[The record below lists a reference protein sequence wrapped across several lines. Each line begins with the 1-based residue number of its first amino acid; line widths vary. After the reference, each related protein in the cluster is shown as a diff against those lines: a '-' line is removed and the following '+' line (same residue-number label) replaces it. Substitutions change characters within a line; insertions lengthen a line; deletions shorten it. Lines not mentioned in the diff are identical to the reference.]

1 MTQPVYTIVGGTL
14 ETLQK
19 EAPYNS
25 ITVFLG
31 LYPPPKKI
39 NKNKVLKRHFYTRV
53 HSNGFHSSQEAEA
66 THVFIDG

>member
-25 ITVFLG
+25 ITVCLG
-31 LYPPPKKI
+31 LYPPQKI

>member
-31 LYPPPKKI
+31 LYPPPKK
-39 NKNKVLKRHFYTRV
+39 
-53 HSNGFHSSQEAEA
+53 
-66 THVFIDG
+66 